1 MQCRVGQGG
10 AASAWHGAGME
21 RRGRCHGALCM
32 CAPVGQTTG
41 AVEVAGPHAAAQA
54 MGKRRAAVLV

>member
-1 MQCRVGQGG
+1 
-10 AASAWHGAGME
+10 ME
-21 RRGRCHGALCM
+21 RRGRCHGSMRM

-41 AVEVAGPHAAAQA
+41 AVEVAGPHVAAQA